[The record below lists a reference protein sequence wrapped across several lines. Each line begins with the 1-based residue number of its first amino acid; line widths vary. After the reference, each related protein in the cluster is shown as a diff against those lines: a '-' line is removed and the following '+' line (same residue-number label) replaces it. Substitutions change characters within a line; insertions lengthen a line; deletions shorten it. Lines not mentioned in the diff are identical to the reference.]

1 MVSDLRRTF
10 IGWLKKTESELKREK
25 QKLIQSR
32 RDLEA
37 MKQREAAE
45 LERIKRQQI
54 DKLAEERRSAHAE
67 LTTSTK
73 QLAIE
78 RDEARRRI
86 NEDRSKFEHEKE
98 LSRRRILM
106 EREKFRQEYAVFQN
120 ERRRVVDV
128 SIATESM
135 ADVNVGGVIFQS
147 SRHTLVQ
154 QPGSLLEA
162 LFSGRHKMPRDREG
176 RIFVDRDGEL
186 FRIILNF
193 LRDPSTHPLPR
204 DAAESDAILK
214 ESAFYGINFF
224 PFPLVFACGGHNGVE
239 HLRAVEVLDVNEQC
253 WRPCR
258 AMETERTY
266 FGSGVMS
273 GRLYVF
279 GGQNLDY
286 KALCDVE
293 CYDALRDC
301 WTAAPPLNV
310 SRRNTAGATLNDD
323 RLFAIGGFDGASI
336 LTSVEAYDPRMRSW
350 TLVASLNTARSS
362 AAVAVYGGALY
373 VFGGTRGERLKT
385 VEVYDQRMD
394 KWQPLD
400 KDMLEVRSAACACG
414 ISDNVYILGGTD
426 AEHKVHSSVEVYSG
440 ATNAWSFVRN
450 MKQQRMDA
458 SCIPVAESILVAGGQ
473 AGAVLQSTEF
483 YRPDLDEWQT
493 GPEMIFPRYGH
504 ELIIASI

>member
-273 GRLYVF
+273 GRLYV
-279 GGQNLDY
+279 
-286 KALCDVE
+286 
-293 CYDALRDC
+293 
-301 WTAAPPLNV
+301 